1 MRLTGRQRPGGEHL
15 LVFLLYLLA
24 ALIITWPLL
33 LNIGT
38 HLVGFAYGDG
48 GEMARHIWWFNHALR
63 SGQDPFFQPLLAW
76 PDGMPGGVLLW
87 SHPQQFFPAWLLAFV
102 LPLPAAANLSLL
114 LYMALNGW
122 ALWLLARRLLG
133 GGGGPALLA
142 GLVYMAAPTF
152 QAHLAGGHAG
162 LMVGWPLP
170 LYALALL
177 RLRERPAPRRALLAA
192 LFFFLSTN
200 GHILQVIYAVLPVT
214 AAAALLL
221 LWRRE
226 WRALAW
232 TAAAAGLGAAA
243 LALFLLPVI
252 GETFGTPAYTAE
264 GGFVRYSA
272 DLLAIVTP
280 SFFHPLYSALD
291 FPRRVL
297 GVNLE
302 EGTLYAGVVA
312 GALALAGLWAQRR
325 ARRWLLLAL
334 IAWVGTLG
342 PLLKLFDAPLRLVVS
357 GYETFIALPWAL
369 AQNLPG
375 FSLARTPG
383 RFSFALALALAAL
396 AGWGALA
403 LAGRLGRARWQ
414 PGARRAVW
422 VALAALILFD
432 YQMYWPLPLTP
443 ADIPPAVA
451 GIAARA
457 DVRAVLDLPWNNTVA
472 AKDALY
478 LQTAHQQPL
487 VAGHITRS
495 TPVSPA
501 KLTLLEQ
508 TLDAALLDAAGADV
522 VIVHRQYA
530 APGYEAF
537 ARQQL
542 GAPVYEDAHLLIF
555 DAPAPDAPPALHT
568 WAAPPGALTDR
579 ADFYVYAPE
588 AGVIDFAGTLAA
600 DGRAVALLL
609 DGAALHRWDVDG
621 AAAFSVPLP
630 LRAATYHTVTLAV
643 EPACPRGYGP
653 ALRCR
658 AVALDGVRFEHYRPG
673 AGAGF
678 VPAAFARGVTLA
690 FADVEAS
697 AGAVTAR
704 LLWRFAEPLTDAD
717 VRFVHLLGA
726 DGPPLA
732 QADGA
737 LGAVSAG
744 SAWAE
749 MITLAL
755 PDGLP
760 PGDYA
765 VYAGWYSYPELAR
778 FPLLAAGEGAAQDG
792 LALLGTARVE

>member
-1 MRLTGRQRPGGEHL
+1 MRATLTTTLRVHL
-15 LVFLLYLLA
+15 PVFALYLLA
-24 ALIITWPLL
+24 ALLITWPLL
-33 LNIGT
+33 PNIST
-38 HLVGFAYGDG
+38 HLVGFPYGDA

-63 SGQDPFFQPLLAW
+63 TGQDPFFQPLLAY
-76 PDGMPGGVLLW
+76 PGGMPGGVLLW

-102 LPLPAAANLSLL
+102 LPLPAAANIPLL

-122 ALWLLARRLLG
+122 ALWLLARRLLAG
-133 GGGGPALLA
+133 ARGPALLA
-142 GLVYMAAPTF
+142 GLVFMVAPTF

-162 LMVGWPLP
+162 LLVGWPLP

-200 GHILQVIYAVLPVT
+200 GHILQAIYAVLPVT

-232 TAAAAGLGAAA
+232 TAAAAATGAAA
-243 LALFLLPVI
+243 LGLFLLPVI
-252 GETFGTPAYTAE
+252 GETFGTAAYTGE

-280 SFFHPLYSALD
+280 SFFHPLYGALD

-302 EGTLYAGVVA
+302 EGTLYAGVIA
-312 GALALAGLWAQRR
+312 GALALAGLWAHRR
-325 ARRWLLLAL
+325 ARPWLLLVL
-334 IAWVGTLG
+334 IAWVGALG
-342 PLLKLFDAPLRLVVS
+342 PLLKIFDAPLRLTVS

-369 AQNLPG
+369 APGLPG

-383 RFSFALALALAAL
+383 RFSFALALAVAAL
-396 AGWGALA
+396 AGHGALA
-403 LAGRLGRARWQ
+403 LDARLRRARWQ
-414 PGARRAVW
+414 PGVRRALFI
-422 VALAALILFD
+422 ALAALIVFD
-432 YQMYWPLPLTP
+432 YQMYWPLPLLP
-443 ADIPPAVA
+443 ADISPAVA
-451 GIAARA
+451 DIAGRA
-457 DVRAVLDLPWNNTVA
+457 DVRAVLNVPWDSTVA

-478 LQTAHQQPL
+478 LQTAHHRPL
-487 VAGHITRS
+487 IAGHVTRS

-522 VIVHRQYA
+522 VIVHREQA

-537 ARQQL
+537 ARAQL
-542 GAPVYEDAHLLIF
+542 GQPLYADARLLIF
-555 DAPAPDAPPALHT
+555 AVPAPAAPPALHT
-568 WAAPPGALTDR
+568 WSAPQAALTDR
-579 ADFYVYAPE
+579 AEFYVYAPE
-588 AGVIDFAGTLAA
+588 AGVMDFAGTLVA

-609 DGAALHRWDVDG
+609 DGERVHRWDVDG

-630 LRAATYHTVTLAV
+630 LRAETYHTVALVV
-643 EPACPRGYGP
+643 EPACPQGYGP

-658 AVALDGVRFEHYRPG
+658 AVALSDARFERYRPG
-673 AGAGF
+673 AGAAF
-678 VPAAFARGVTLA
+678 APAAFGRGVTLA
-690 FADVEAS
+690 FAAVEAS
-697 AGAVTAR
+697 GGTVTAR

-732 QADGA
+732 QADGP
-737 LGAVSAG
+737 LGSVPAG

-749 MITLAL
+749 TVTLAL

-760 PGDYA
+760 PGDYS
-765 VYAGWYSYPELAR
+765 VYAGWYTYPALHR
-778 FPLLAAGEGAAQDG
+778 FPLLAAADDRARDG
-792 LALLGTARVE
+792 LALLGTVRIE